1 MKFKRLKKGLIQRE
15 DSSTQTEIIIFLF
28 IVGMTVKLM
37 EFYQHRHKRRNK
49 QQDRVCGILILVPTD
64 LISQENKFPCEA

>member
-1 MKFKRLKKGLIQRE
+1 MKFKRLKRVLSRE

-28 IVGMTVKLM
+28 IVGSGINLM
-37 EFYQHRHKRRNK
+37 EFYQHRHRG
-49 QQDRVCGILILVPTD
+49 GINNRIGYGYLILVPTD